1 MEPGSNLPYFRIIE
15 SLLSADY
22 LNQQKQNL
30 FTKMFGLLE
39 YFSPLPLLLLLLL
52 LLLLFT
58 MTFLQFMLLL
68 VVWQLM
74 TKYAKYFETLNN
86 RFIEKCLDFKGSFIS

>member
-52 LLLLFT
+52 LLLLT
-58 MTFLQFMLLL
+58 NTFGKQEAFHSETTFNNKNNNKNKSLGES
-68 VVWQLM
+68 
-74 TKYAKYFETLNN
+74 AKT
-86 RFIEKCLDFKGSFIS
+86 